1 MIQSHPIA
9 RLLALALLLAL
20 PVLPATQAMAAAQ
33 QAVSTPVPAQGR
45 RGTARSCRAAR
56 SAAPSAATT
65 GSDLAQQAQSRL
77 ASSLAT
83 NSALANG
90 QSITKAQAQAD
101 GLPFIARNF
110 EQIDTAHSGRVSMQQ
125 VRQYLQ
131 QQQ

>member
-20 PVLPATQAMAAAQ
+20 PVLPATQAMAATQ
-33 QAVSTPVPAQGR
+33 QAVSTPVPLRGGVDGPFLPR
-45 RGTARSCRAAR
+45 RPL
-56 SAAPSAATT
+56 AAPAAATT
-65 GSDLAQQAQSRL
+65 GNDLAQQAQSRL

>member
-1 MIQSHPIA
+1 M
-9 RLLALALLLAL
+9 RLPWWGSVACQPCGASVPLRGGVDGPFL
-20 PVLPATQAMAAAQ
+20 P
-33 QAVSTPVPAQGR
+33 R
-45 RGTARSCRAAR
+45 RPL
-56 SAAPSAATT
+56 AAPAAATT
-65 GSDLAQQAQSRL
+65 GNDLAQQAQSRL